1 MQFDGEGGWSLEP
14 LDTNTRLSLRDE
26 KEKLEASLTGVPQM
40 EKRLRELC
48 TLLGEDSAV
57 MADSVLDIP
66 DPKDSTSDINDSSC
80 DSPVMIGNLSD

>member
-1 MQFDGEGGWSLEP
+1 
-14 LDTNTRLSLRDE
+14 
-26 KEKLEASLTGVPQM
+26 M

-66 DPKDSTSDINDSSC
+66 DPKDSTSDINDSSY